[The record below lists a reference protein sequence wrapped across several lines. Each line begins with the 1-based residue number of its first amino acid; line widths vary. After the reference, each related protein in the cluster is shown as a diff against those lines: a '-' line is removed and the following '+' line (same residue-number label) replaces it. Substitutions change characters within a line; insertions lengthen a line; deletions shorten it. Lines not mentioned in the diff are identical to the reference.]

1 MIRRR
6 DFITLLGGTAAW
18 PLAARAQQRAMP
30 LVGYLSP
37 GTPEAGAHNLAAFRE
52 GLSETGFVEGRNVA
66 IEYRFANNVNDR
78 LPQLAADLVSRRI
91 TALVASSLQAA
102 LAAKAATATIPIV
115 FRTGADPIQSGLVAN
130 FNKPGGNITGINDIG
145 MDLGAKRLGLLRDL
159 LPTAS
164 RFAILIDPTAPYTES
179 SVTQAQVAAS
189 TIARPIEVVTA
200 STSREID
207 SAFARLAQRTD
218 ALLVNSDALFFDR
231 RVHVVSLAMYHRLPA
246 IYAQR
251 EFADAGGLVSYGPNL
266 ADQHRQAG
274 IYAGRI
280 LKGEKPVDLP
290 VLRPVKF
297 EFVINLQTARTLG
310 ITVPPTL
317 LAIADEVID

>member
-37 GTPEAGAHNLAAFRE
+37 GTPEAGAHNVAAFRE

-115 FRTGADPIQSGLVAN
+115 FRTGADPVQNGLVAQ
-130 FNKPGGNITGINDIG
+130 FNMVWSPTSINP
-145 MDLGAKRLGLLRDL
+145 A
-159 LPTAS
+159 
-164 RFAILIDPTAPYTES
+164 
-179 SVTQAQVAAS
+179 VTSPAS
-189 TIARPIEVVTA
+189 TTSAWISARSGWGYCATCCQLRHALPCSSIPPLNQA
-200 STSREID
+200 SL
-207 SAFARLAQRTD
+207 RL
-218 ALLVNSDALFFDR
+218 
-231 RVHVVSLAMYHRLPA
+231 
-246 IYAQR
+246 
-251 EFADAGGLVSYGPNL
+251 
-266 ADQHRQAG
+266 
-274 IYAGRI
+274 
-280 LKGEKPVDLP
+280 
-290 VLRPVKF
+290 
-297 EFVINLQTARTLG
+297 
-310 ITVPPTL
+310 
-317 LAIADEVID
+317 